1 MAALTQTIS
10 LVPGIELSPQEANR
24 YKNIFAVQVPMC
36 EVFRAVLKWEC
47 SDKQQGQTYVDYFG
61 EKKQQYEDHHAALA
75 ADACNKFKLP
85 KIVLPKSTIEMLQ
98 EEPSKY
104 DVTLMFSF
112 LFEIFK
118 LKVSYTHIGH
128 VRSLSKLECLLKEA
142 KDIRNVVI
150 HKVADDAVDPLK
162 FDEIIKAM
170 HDVIDE
176 ASNVY
181 SIPDDQ
187 VTSVKALVDGMWD
200 EVRTDNEKAKA
211 YCCFFLQTYGNKEAK
226 VMWEAM
232 LSEETLLFGED
243 KVERSKVFH
252 SLELT
257 IQKPGLQAGRISYKE
272 LLSDTDKKFILVNG
286 VSGSGKSTLLKN
298 LVIQFHGISD
308 AGVEMINLKNFNLI
322 LIYECRNRSIEQ
334 FSEVV
339 QQNFEN
345 VCLKLGPETVAQTII
360 HSNPI
365 ILVDGYDECHKD
377 AFKVVD
383 QLVDKMKNHECRVI
397 ITTRPSHFEE
407 LKNHLKQKLLVFQ
420 DYEISEISDIE
431 DQKTFLEKYEKH
443 ANRHAHEVVK
453 TFSSLERNI
462 QELFVHP
469 IYLVLFCQLVWNFPE
484 RIYNWTS
491 HAEVAHDIYR
501 LYKKMVDSKL
511 ASYSIVDKDGL
522 VNDLFRDVAK
532 FSFQTIAENQLV
544 FSEDQV
550 GELKS
555 SFRKTLGEYGAR
567 GELDPKALVGVV
579 LKMKRHL
586 NDFDSC
592 TYFFHH
598 KSIQELFASK
608 TVIKELRKNNCLSS
622 DLHGVSRVSQNLQG
636 VLAYV
641 LIELSAVENSN
652 VFKRHWRRLKDAAKA
667 VGADKKFW
675 QQVLLSSPH
684 SQPVAKETARAYM
697 AHNKDWNIGSGRDAD
712 TVALLLLYQ
721 QPARLCV
728 SLLDT
733 PAPESWRTVA
743 QTFKR
748 VLELRLLSEG
758 DDSRPCDHM
767 LEALSSSSCS
777 LSTFIGRVKNANSI
791 RSLAR
796 IASSETEL
804 TIYTEP
810 HMDLKPLQD
819 KHLELWVIVEPTSQG
834 GFVALPSSVH
844 LCLRLKPVARNQQE
858 SLTRTILGLAPADNR
873 FQRLEVRDCELTEA
887 QLLKTLEELQRV
899 GLRTLFRDRKI
910 HAGPSRVLTIREKNF
925 VLILTDEP
933 PLPPQAEPCRP
944 VAATRL
950 KSPASLPVAP
960 AVGGE
965 NLCPLASSCGDLD
978 AVYRSLYALNVVL
991 PHALRFVFEKE
1002 FAGKRPQDTYAEHLL
1017 SNSQPVHR
1025 QWLVYRIKKSLAS
1038 EAFAKRE
1045 FEEIDLRPF
1054 DSLPLI
1060 QLISELL
1067 DTRSQRIFNELNGE
1081 RNYRNMIAI
1090 MEQVEKTRV
1099 DVYSNLIDASK
1110 LVMCSTDIINLVYEL
1125 ISEAANLYQVSEAET
1140 EQVKEA
1146 CQSHC
1151 DMYESDVRIDDDAFA
1166 AFCVLNE
1173 NRERMTGQA
1182 SKIKLDGRDFWWHM
1196 SPGHWTL
1203 RFQCFNL
1210 RRFSSDPHDFKQN
1223 KDWEIEKDA
1232 MKSVFIYF
1240 KCRDRETNSF
1250 RYYIELN
1257 FPEACN
1263 QIGADNVEYVL
1274 TKLLPLILVDGYD
1287 EANAMSCVVVE
1298 EIINKFY
1305 KFPSMVVITTL
1316 PDAAFSK
1323 RKLLRNARTSETH
1336 ILPFRLQYLEKTGL
1350 WANPD
1355 NRYVLRPNTPVTV
1368 PLQSD
1373 PIQFRIDYT
1382 SAHLQSG
1389 RIKFTIN
1396 FTR

>member
-1 MAALTQTIS
+1 MAAITQTIS
-10 LVPGIELSPQEANR
+10 LLPGIELSPLEANR
-24 YKNIFAVQVPMC
+24 CRNNFAVQVPMC
-36 EVFRAVLKWEC
+36 KVFRTVLEWEC
-47 SDKQQGQTYVDYFG
+47 SDRQLGQTYADYF
-61 EKKQQYEDHHAALA
+61 EQKKQQYEDRHTALA
-75 ADACNKFKLP
+75 AQKCNKFKLP
-85 KIVLPKSTIEMLQ
+85 KIGLPLNTMKKLQ

-104 DVTLMFSF
+104 DVTLMCSF
-112 LFEIFK
+112 LCEIFK
-118 LKVSYTHIGH
+118 SKVSYTLIGH
-128 VRSLSKLECLLKEA
+128 ERSLSQLECLLKTA
-142 KDIRNVVI
+142 KNMRNDVM
-150 HKVADDAVDPLK
+150 HEVADDSVSPLK
-162 FDEIIKAM
+162 FDEIVKAM

-176 ASNVY
+176 AGNVY
-181 SIPDDQ
+181 CIPADE
-187 VTSVKALVDGMWD
+187 VTSFKTQIDGMWD
-200 EVRTDNEKAKA
+200 EVRTDKEKAKA
-211 YCCFFLQTYGNKEAK
+211 YCCSFLQNFGNEEAK

-232 LSEETLLFGED
+232 LSEDTLLFGED

-272 LLSDTDKKFILVNG
+272 LLSDTDKRFILVSG

-308 AGVEMINLKNFNLI
+308 ADVEMINLKTFNLI
-322 LIYECRNRSIEQ
+322 LIYECRNRSIEE
-334 FSEVV
+334 FSVVV

-345 VCLKLGPETVAQTII
+345 VCLKLGTETVVQTII

-712 TVALLLLYQ
+712 TVALLLLHQ
-721 QPARLCV
+721 QPATLCV
-728 SLLDT
+728 SLLEA
-733 PAPESWRTVA
+733 PAPESWRQVA

-758 DDSRPCDHM
+758 NDTQPCDHM
-767 LEALSSSSCS
+767 LVALSSSSCS
-777 LSTFIGRVKNANSI
+777 LSIFIGRVKNASSI

-804 TIYTEP
+804 TIYTDP
-810 HMDLKPLQD
+810 HVDLKPLQD
-819 KHLELWVIVEPTSQG
+819 KHLELWVIVEPTSEG
-834 GFVALPSSVH
+834 DFVALPSSVH
-844 LCLRLKPVARNQQE
+844 LCLRVKPVARDQQE

-873 FQRLEVRDCELTEA
+873 FQRLEVRDCDLTEA
-887 QLLKTLEELQRV
+887 QLLETLGELQRE

-925 VLILTDEP
+925 ALILTDEP
-933 PLPPQAEPCRP
+933 PLPPQAGTCRP

-991 PHALRFVFEKE
+991 PLALRFVFEKE

-1017 SNSQPVHR
+1017 LNCQPVYR
-1025 QWLVYRIKKSLAS
+1025 PWLVSRIEKSLAS
-1038 EAFAKRE
+1038 EDFTKRE

-1054 DSLPLI
+1054 DSYHLI
-1060 QLISELL
+1060 QLIYELL
-1067 DTRSQRIFNELNGE
+1067 DTMSNRIFNEFNGE

-1090 MEQVEKTRV
+1090 LANVQRARV
-1099 DVYSNLIDASK
+1099 DVYSSLLDASK
-1110 LVMCSTDIINLVYEL
+1110 LVMCPEGVINFVFEL

-1146 CQSHC
+1146 CHSLS
-1151 DMYESDVRIDDDAFA
+1151 DMYKSAVRIDDDAFA
-1166 AFCVLNE
+1166 AFRVLRE
-1173 NRERMTGQA
+1173 NRERMTGLA
-1182 SKIKLDGRDFWWHM
+1182 SKIKFDGRDIWLHKFPPVICTEQFLC
-1196 SPGHWTL
+1196 SNVGRLYP
-1203 RFQCFNL
+1203 
-1210 RRFSSDPHDFKQN
+1210 SEHDFNQN
-1223 KDWEIEKDA
+1223 RHWEIIYGEYKG
-1232 MKSVFIYF
+1232 VFIYY
-1240 KCRDRETNSF
+1240 KCRDRETKSF
-1250 RYYIELN
+1250 RYYIEQN

-1263 QIGADNVEYVL
+1263 KIGADNVEYVL

-1298 EIINKFY
+1298 EIINKFS
-1305 KFPSMVVITTL
+1305 KFPSELVTTTR

-1323 RKLLRNARTSETH
+1323 RKLLRKARNSETH
-1336 ILPFRLQYLEKTGL
+1336 ILPFRLKYLEKTLL
-1350 WANPD
+1350 WSNPD
-1355 NRYVLRPNTPVTV
+1355 NRYVLRPNTFVTFPV
-1368 PLQSD
+1368 
-1373 PIQFRIDYT
+1373 
-1382 SAHLQSG
+1382 QSG
-1389 RIKFTIN
+1389 PIEFSIAE
-1396 FTR
+1396 